1 MKRFRLGMESDDE
14 DSLADGS
21 TAGEHCQQQL
31 EMPPAKSRR
40 QVRPLLKDQ
49 PPQYSTS
56 GSTSGFSSSSVA
68 TDDAFESTSDIFYI
82 YNAGHEPPV
91 SGAPLQRRHSEKSLG
106 RKDRFKKL
114 STALASQ
121 GSEVHKLAQE
131 TKKRP
136 KLSSNSSFNSNPGN
150 IAKHSNLDT
159 LQGLKLSDQFRLA
172 IIRYLNISNGI
183 RLALLLFCLG
193 YFLYNAFTIYK
204 EYSNFDTIIYLEY
217 RQPNNTYP
225 PAITV
230 CTHCLLCNI
239 SKTDI
244 KNFSVIDILNMVTDK
259 MNEKNFSDTFDLSKM
274 GIDGFSV
281 KCTFVNSTMSKKESL
296 RVNCSHVVKPVI
308 SIQEGRYCVT
318 YFSDLQGQMRKLRN
332 EKFMFNYD
340 YFPQIELEINGTLL
354 QKSITS
360 DTTIEDDENTTEN
373 AIKATANKNI
383 NPGLFITVG
392 DPGEFP
398 LMEDISFHKL
408 QDKKIV
414 DIRFQKKIEILKK
427 PPFETKCFDYTEN
440 LYGKKPNIY
449 DNALKMKNKTFQYTD
464 LKNFRSRGECI
475 LFCLWGHINDH
486 DCVNIYSIFNF
497 DLIDSTD
504 HYFFDKQN
512 MRESFNKTSMFNS
525 VGRVQFCD
533 YDSTSLK
540 EYQSNKRKC
549 LDHCNK
555 ACLVES
561 YSMDPNIL
569 DYGSDVQNG
578 TNVVVSWSPENYV
591 FIRHNERMDQFW
603 FLGNIGGQL
612 HIWLSLSV
620 ISVIQYLINLVKTG
634 NFLPSTSCCCLIY
647 WWKLAVLRRR
657 REDISV
663 H

>member
-40 QVRPLLKDQ
+40 RVRPLLKDQ

-230 CTHCLLCNI
+230 CTHCLLC
-239 SKTDI
+239 K
-244 KNFSVIDILNMVTDK
+244 
-259 MNEKNFSDTFDLSKM
+259 
-274 GIDGFSV
+274 
-281 KCTFVNSTMSKKESL
+281 
-296 RVNCSHVVKPVI
+296 
-308 SIQEGRYCVT
+308 
-318 YFSDLQGQMRKLRN
+318 
-332 EKFMFNYD
+332 
-340 YFPQIELEINGTLL
+340 
-354 QKSITS
+354 
-360 DTTIEDDENTTEN
+360 
-373 AIKATANKNI
+373 
-383 NPGLFITVG
+383 
-392 DPGEFP
+392 
-398 LMEDISFHKL
+398 
-408 QDKKIV
+408 
-414 DIRFQKKIEILKK
+414 
-427 PPFETKCFDYTEN
+427 
-440 LYGKKPNIY
+440 
-449 DNALKMKNKTFQYTD
+449 
-464 LKNFRSRGECI
+464 
-475 LFCLWGHINDH
+475 
-486 DCVNIYSIFNF
+486 
-497 DLIDSTD
+497 
-504 HYFFDKQN
+504 
-512 MRESFNKTSMFNS
+512 
-525 VGRVQFCD
+525 
-533 YDSTSLK
+533 
-540 EYQSNKRKC
+540 
-549 LDHCNK
+549 
-555 ACLVES
+555 
-561 YSMDPNIL
+561 
-569 DYGSDVQNG
+569 
-578 TNVVVSWSPENYV
+578 
-591 FIRHNERMDQFW
+591 
-603 FLGNIGGQL
+603 
-612 HIWLSLSV
+612 
-620 ISVIQYLINLVKTG
+620 
-634 NFLPSTSCCCLIY
+634 
-647 WWKLAVLRRR
+647 
-657 REDISV
+657 
-663 H
+663 